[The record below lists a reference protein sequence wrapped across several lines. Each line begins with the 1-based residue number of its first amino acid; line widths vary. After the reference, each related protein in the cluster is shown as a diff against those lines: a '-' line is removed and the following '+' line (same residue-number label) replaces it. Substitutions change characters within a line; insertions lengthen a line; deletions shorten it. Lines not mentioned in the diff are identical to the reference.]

1 MSSIAAEPAE
11 SEPTSATIELV
22 RALSL
27 RDAIALVLSVIGTG
41 VFLKTA
47 PMAQLVGSPK
57 MVILAWLAAGV
68 LSLAGALTYAEL
80 GAMLPE
86 AGGDYVFLREAYG
99 NLPAFL
105 FGWSTLVLIAS
116 GGVAAIAT
124 AFASFLGSL
133 VPLDAVW
140 GAHDF
145 HILGQV
151 VHWRLGV
158 QQVVAVAV
166 ILLFSAINARGVGVG
181 ARVQWAATVAKLGG
195 IAIIVVCALLL
206 SRTGSWEHMREPV
219 TAQIA
224 SGGASAFGAAML
236 AALWAYNG
244 WSNVAMVAGEIDK
257 PERNLPRALIYGM
270 FLVIAVYLITNISYF
285 YVLPFSEVL
294 TSNSTAYRDAL
305 PVAAKAAQTFFSYGP
320 QLVSLAFLVAVAG
333 ALNGI
338 ILMNARVPFAMARD
352 HLFFSPLGRLS
363 PTTRVPVIAIWVQA
377 IWACVLALSGTFDQ
391 ITTSVIFALWIFYVL
406 VGSSLFVLRR
416 KLPAAPRRYRTPGYP
431 VVPILFV
438 AVAVWLV
445 VNSIKAYPVESA
457 AGLLL
462 IALGLPFYMY
472 FQRGAAIHH
481 IIDHSSEPGLL
492 G

>member
-1 MSSIAAEPAE
+1 MAAEPAAAE
-11 SEPTSATIELV
+11 AMSAPPELV

-47 PMAQLVGSPK
+47 TMAQLVGSPW
-57 MVILAWLAAGV
+57 MVILAWLAAGL

-99 NLPAFL
+99 HLPAFL
-105 FGWSTLVLIAS
+105 FGWSSLVLIAS

-133 VPLDAVW
+133 FPLDVVW
-140 GAHDF
+140 GMHDF
-145 HILGQV
+145 HVFGQV
-151 VHWRLGV
+151 VHWRFGI
-158 QQVVAVAV
+158 QQLVAVAV
-166 ILLFSAINARGVGVG
+166 ILLFSAINARGVAAG

-206 SRTGSWEHMREPV
+206 SRTGSWQHMREPV
-219 TAQIA
+219 TARLA
-224 SGGASAFGAAML
+224 PGGATAFGAAML

-257 PERNLPRALIYGM
+257 PERNIPRALIYGM
-270 FLVIAVYLITNISYF
+270 LIVIAVYLITNIAYF
-285 YVLPFSEVL
+285 YTLPFSEVL

-305 PVAAKAAQTFFSYGP
+305 PVAAKAAYTFFSYGP
-320 QLVSLAFLVAVAG
+320 QLVSIAFIVSVAG

-363 PTTRVPVIAIWVQA
+363 PTTRVPAIAIWVQA
-377 IWACVLALSGTFDQ
+377 IWACVLSLSGTFDQ
-391 ITTSVIFALWIFYVL
+391 ITTSVIFALWIFYAL

-445 VNSIKAYPVESA
+445 INSIRAYPVESA

-472 FQRGAAIHH
+472 FQRGAVSPHTGEHTIQ
-481 IIDHSSEPGLL
+481 PGLL